1 MSKTRIILGGLLVLG
16 LLFANAW
23 QYWLKPAPAAPE
35 LTMSTVSGESINLQ
49 ALKGKPVLVS
59 FWATSCGLCLAEIDD
74 LIALHQ
80 AHQAKGYTTLAIS
93 LKYDSLAA
101 IKSMQQSRSLPY
113 KLIYDA
119 KGEYAKAFGG
129 VQMTP
134 THFFISA
141 AGKIVWRNVGPIDR
155 EELSELIKKNL

>member
-23 QYWLKPAPAAPE
+23 QYWLKPAPMAPE
-35 LTMSTVSGESINLQ
+35 LTMSTLSGESINLQ

-59 FWATSCGLCLAEIDD
+59 FWSTSCGLCLAEIDD

-80 AHQAKGYTTLAIS
+80 THQAKGYTTLAIS

-101 IKSMQQSRSLPY
+101 IKSMQKSRSLPY

-141 AGKIVWRNVGPIDR
+141 DGKIVWRNVGPIGR

>member
-23 QYWLKPAPAAPE
+23 QYWLKPAAAAPE
-35 LTMSTVSGESINLQ
+35 LTMSTLSGESINLQ

-101 IKSMQQSRSLPY
+101 IKSLQQSRSLPY

-119 KGEYAKAFGG
+119 IGEYAKAFGG

-155 EELSELIKKNL
+155 EELSELIKQNL

>member
-23 QYWLKPAPAAPE
+23 QYWLKPAPMAPE
-35 LTMSTVSGESINLQ
+35 LTMSTLSGESINLQ
-49 ALKGKPVLVS
+49 GLKGKPVLLS

-141 AGKIVWRNVGPIDR
+141 DGKIVWRNVGPIGR